1 MPRATRVPSDI
12 ETYLRDIGGTPLLT
26 HKDEISLAKRIRRG
40 DKKARDHMTRANLR
54 LVVSIAKRYS
64 NRGLTLLD
72 LIEEGN
78 LGLIKAVENYDHT
91 IGTRFSTYA
100 TWWIKQAVRRA
111 LINSVKTIRVPAYMV
126 EMIAKW
132 KNAHIDMTCFN
143 GREPTFEE
151 VAERLDI
158 SPQKMEIIRRAMRTA
173 GSTGS
178 LSGSGSDTVWA
189 LTNVLEDHKVKSPD
203 DIILSKYEKE
213 KISKLLQVIDKREA
227 EILRLRYGLEDRS
240 PMTLEAIGEVMGLTR
255 ERVRQIESEAL
266 RRLHRILMEDED
278 PDSGRSSRRKGKFGP

>member
-1 MPRATRVPSDI
+1 MRRSTRVPSDI
-12 ETYLRDIGGTPLLT
+12 ETYLKDIGGTPLLT
-26 HKDEISLAKRIRRG
+26 HKDEIALAKRIRRG

-64 NRGLTLLD
+64 NRGLSLLD

-126 EMIAKW
+126 EMIARW
-132 KNAHIDMTCFN
+132 KNAHLDMTCFN

-151 VAERLDI
+151 VAEKLDI

-178 LSGSGSDTVWA
+178 ISGSDTVWA
-189 LTNVLEDHKVKSPD
+189 LTNVLEDQKVKRPD

-278 PDSGRSSRRKGKFGP
+278 PDVLSRLTRRKGKPLS

>member
-1 MPRATRVPSDI
+1 MPRAARVPSDI

-26 HKDEISLAKRIRRG
+26 HKDEIMLAKRIRRG

-64 NRGLTLLD
+64 NRGLSLLD

-151 VAERLDI
+151 VAEKLDI

-178 LSGSGSDTVWA
+178 LSNSGSDTVWA
-189 LTNVLEDHKVKSPD
+189 LTNVLEDHRTKSPD

-278 PDSGRSSRRKGKFGP
+278 PDMSRQPRRKGKFGP